1 MKLAL
6 AAVEEVEYFRS
17 KAEDIKDTSEEAY
30 LVDVAEVDLAVAMEE
45 EETIG
50 AVEKMLKWCNI
61 ITYHNW
67 RFTFHMT
74 SLTMN
79 GTGYLSQKE

>member
-6 AAVEEVEYFRS
+6 AAVQEAADFRTET
-17 KAEDIKDTSEEAY
+17 EDIKDAVEEANLAD
-30 LVDVAEVDLAVAMEE
+30 LVEVDLSGAMEE

-50 AVEKMLKWCNI
+50 ALDKMLEWCDAMKD
-61 ITYHNW
+61 TNW
-67 RFTFHMT
+67 SFTRHMN

-79 GTGYLSQKE
+79 GID

>member
-6 AAVEEVEYFRS
+6 AAVQEAADFRTET
-17 KAEDIKDTSEEAY
+17 EDIKDAVEEAN
-30 LVDVAEVDLAVAMEE
+30 LADLAEVDLSGAMEE

-50 AVEKMLKWCNI
+50 AVDKMFERCDAM
-61 ITYHNW
+61 TYHNW
-67 RFTFHMT
+67 RFNRHMT

-79 GTGYLSQKE
+79 ATGYLRQKE

>member
-6 AAVEEVEYFRS
+6 AAVEEAEYFRS
-17 KAEDIKDTSEEAY
+17 EGEDIKDAVEEADMS
-30 LVDVAEVDLAVAMEE
+30 DVAEVYLDMAMEE

-50 AVEKMLKWCNI
+50 AVDKMIKWCDV
-61 ITYHNW
+61 ITDHNW
-67 RFTFHMT
+67 MFTHHMT

-79 GTGYLSQKE
+79 GAG